1 MRTEK
6 ATSGYNFVSFF
17 IVIHPE
23 FVRHFMT
30 ARFSIG
36 IDLGTTNSV
45 LAFTP
50 LESDAA
56 SVRVLAIPQITAPY
70 QTESLPGLPSFL
82 YLPTDAEATEGA
94 LTSFGESVVGM
105 YARRISAEQPERTV
119 VAAKSWLCHRGV
131 DRRGPILPWQAP
143 AEVKPISPVD
153 ASTAYLKHLAN
164 AWHAEFPDAPIERQR
179 VTLTVPASFD
189 IVARELTLEA
199 AKLAGLPEDVVL
211 LEEPQAALYHWIC
224 SAGDAWRKSLKPG
237 ERILVCD
244 CGGGTTDL
252 TLLVVDDD
260 SGDLNLRRIAVGDHL
275 LVGGDNMDLT
285 LAHHAAER
293 FAQQGVK
300 LNPWQSIGLWH
311 SCRTAK
317 EALLSGE
324 GQETHTVSVLGRGS
338 RLIGGTVSI
347 ELHRSEVEAILVDGF
362 FPRCESDERPD
373 RTSNVGF
380 QELGLPFESDTGV
393 TRHVATFLQDHLH
406 ADADS
411 DSPSG
416 FPTQLLFN
424 GGVFKSGLLRERM
437 IEVLAGWSAEDSKPS
452 MLGGTDDLELAVA
465 SGAAYYGWSKINGGV
480 RIRGG
485 APCSYYVGV
494 ESTGPAIP
502 GMPRPLQA
510 VCVAPQGM
518 EEGTESVIPGR
529 EFGLVIGKPA
539 KFRFFASNR
548 RSEDKF
554 GKTLKFWDED
564 ELVETNPLELTLETE
579 ATVSDSE
586 VEATLD
592 SNAPG
597 QPRLAVGAVVPVR
610 FLSKITELG
619 MFELWCTSTLDSQR
633 WKLSFSIRP

>member
-1 MRTEK
+1 
-6 ATSGYNFVSFF
+6 
-17 IVIHPE
+17 
-23 FVRHFMT
+23 MT
-30 ARFSIG
+30 ARFCIG

-45 LAFTP
+45 LAYVP
-50 LESDAA
+50 MESKDA
-56 SVRVLAIPQITAPY
+56 SVRVLAIPQITAPF
-70 QTESLPGLPSFL
+70 QTEAFQGLPSFL
-82 YLPTDAEATEGA
+82 YLPTEAEVSEKA
-94 LTSFGESVVGM
+94 LTTLGESVVGTF
-105 YARRISAEQPERTV
+105 ARRISAEQPERTV
-119 VAAKSWLCHRGV
+119 VAAKSWLGHRGV

-143 AEVKPISPVD
+143 PDVKPISPVD

-164 AWHAEFPDAPIERQR
+164 AWHAEFPDAALDRQR

-199 AKLAGLPEDVVL
+199 AKRAGLPEDVVL
-211 LEEPQAALYHWIC
+211 LEEPQAALYHWIRC
-224 SAGDAWRKSLKPG
+224 AGDDWRNALKPG

-252 TLLVVDDD
+252 TLLAVDDEA
-260 SGDLNLRRIAVGDHL
+260 GELNLRRIAVGDHL

-285 LAHHAAER
+285 LAHHASQR
-293 FAQQGVK
+293 FAQQGVQ

-311 SCRTAK
+311 SCRAAK
-317 EALLSGE
+317 EALLSGD

-347 ELHRSEVEAILVDGF
+347 ELHRSEVETILVDGF
-362 FPRCESDERPD
+362 FPRCASNERPD
-373 RTSNVGF
+373 RNSNVGF
-380 QELGLPFESDTGV
+380 QELGLPYENDTGV
-393 TRHVATFLQDHLH
+393 TRHVAAFLQNHLH
-406 ADADS
+406 ADGDH
-411 DSPSG
+411 DTTPV
-416 FPTQLLFN
+416 FPTRLLFN
-424 GGVFKSGLLRERM
+424 GGVFKSRLLRDRM
-437 IEVLAGWSAEDSKPS
+437 IDVLAGWSTADSKPS
-452 MLGGTDDLELAVA
+452 MLGGLDDLELAVA

-485 APCSYYVGV
+485 TACSYYVGV
-494 ESTGPAIP
+494 ESMGPAIP

-518 EEGTESVIPGR
+518 EEGTESIIPGR

-548 RSEDKF
+548 RSEDTF
-554 GKTLKFWDED
+554 GKILKFWDED

-579 ATVSDSE
+579 LQPSDSLTE
-586 VEATLD
+586 QGLELQPQPAPATQ
-592 SNAPG
+592 G
-597 QPRLAVGAVVPVR
+597 TVVPVR

-633 WKLSFSIRP
+633 WKLAFSIRP

>member
-1 MRTEK
+1 
-6 ATSGYNFVSFF
+6 
-17 IVIHPE
+17 
-23 FVRHFMT
+23 MT

-45 LAFTP
+45 LAYVP
-50 LESDAA
+50 IESKDAG
-56 SVRVLAIPQITAPY
+56 VRVLAISQITAPY
-70 QTESLPGLPSFL
+70 QSESLPGLPSFL
-82 YLPTDAEATEGA
+82 YLPTEAEVSEKA
-94 LTSFGESVVGM
+94 LTSFGESVVGT

-143 AEVKPISPVD
+143 PEVQAISPVD
-153 ASTAYLKHLAN
+153 ASTAYLRHLSN
-164 AWHAEFPDAPIERQR
+164 AWYDAFPDAPIAQQR

-199 AKLAGLPEDVVL
+199 AKRAGLPDDVVL
-211 LEEPQAALYHWIC
+211 LEEPQAALYHWIA
-224 SAGDAWRKSLKPG
+224 SAGEDWRKSLKPG

-252 TLLVVDDD
+252 TLLSVDDD
-260 SGDLNLRRIAVGDHL
+260 AGELNLRRMAVGDHL

-285 LAHHAAER
+285 LAHHASQR
-293 FAQQGVK
+293 FTQQGVK

-311 SCRTAK
+311 SCRAAK
-317 EALLSGE
+317 EALLSGD
-324 GQETHTVSVLGRGS
+324 GHETHTVSVLGRGS

-347 ELHRSEVEAILVDGF
+347 ELHRSEVETILVDGF
-362 FPRCESDERPD
+362 FPRCERNASPD

-380 QELGLPFESDTGV
+380 QELGLPYESDTGI
-393 TRHVATFLQDHLH
+393 TRHVAAFLQNHL
-406 ADADS
+406 DADDEQDAS
-411 DSPSG
+411 QC
-416 FPTQLLFN
+416 FPTRLLFN
-424 GGVFKSGLLRERM
+424 GGVFKSQRLRERI
-437 IEVLAGWSAEDSKPS
+437 IEVLASWSSADSKPT
-452 MLGGTDDLELAVA
+452 MLGGLDDLELAVA

-494 ESTGPAIP
+494 ESMGPAIP
-502 GMPRPLQA
+502 GMPRPLHA

-518 EEGTESVIPGR
+518 EEGTESIIPGR

-548 RSEDKF
+548 RSEDSF
-554 GKTLKFWDED
+554 GSILKYWDED
-564 ELVETNPLELTLETE
+564 EIVETNPLELTLEIE
-579 ATVSDSE
+579 PQASD
-586 VEATLD
+586 
-592 SNAPG
+592 NAGEQQVASQSPSTTASLG
-597 QPRLAVGAVVPVR
+597 TIVPVR

-633 WKLSFSIRP
+633 WKLAFSIRP

>member
-1 MRTEK
+1 
-6 ATSGYNFVSFF
+6 
-17 IVIHPE
+17 
-23 FVRHFMT
+23 MT

-45 LAFTP
+45 LAYVP
-50 LESDAA
+50 IESKDA
-56 SVRVLAIPQITAPY
+56 SVRVLAIPQITAPF

-82 YLPTDAEATEGA
+82 YLPTDAETSEKA
-94 LTSFGESVVGM
+94 LTSFGESVVGTF
-105 YARRISAEQPERTV
+105 ARRISAEQPERTV

-143 AEVKPISPVD
+143 PEVKQISPVD
-153 ASTAYLKHLAN
+153 ASTAYLTHLAN
-164 AWHAEFPDAPIERQR
+164 AWHAEFPESPIEQQR

-189 IVARELTLEA
+189 VVARELTLEA
-199 AKLAGLPEDVVL
+199 AKRAGLPEDVVL
-211 LEEPQAALYHWIC
+211 LEEPQAALYHWIG
-224 SAGDAWRKSLKPG
+224 SAGDDWRKSLKPG

-252 TLLVVDDD
+252 TLLAVDDEA
-260 SGDLNLRRIAVGDHL
+260 GELNLRRIAVGDHL

-285 LAHHAAER
+285 LAHHASQR

-311 SCRTAK
+311 ACRNAK
-317 EALLSGE
+317 EALLAGAD
-324 GQETHTVSVLGRGS
+324 QESHTVSVLGRGS

-347 ELHRSEVEAILVDGF
+347 ELQRSEVEAILVDGF
-362 FPRCESDERPD
+362 FPRCEKDERPD
-373 RTSNVGF
+373 RTLNVGF
-380 QELGLPFESDTGV
+380 QELGLPYESDTGI
-393 TRHVATFLQDHLH
+393 TRHVAAFLQNHLH
-406 ADADS
+406 ADLQHDE
-411 DSPSG
+411 SPS
-416 FPTQLLFN
+416 FPTRLLFN
-424 GGVFKSGLLRERM
+424 GGVFKSRLLRERM
-437 IEVLAGWSAEDSKPS
+437 IEVFAGWSSTDSKPS
-452 MLGGTDDLELAVA
+452 MLGGLDDLELAVA

-485 APCSYYVGV
+485 TPCSYYVGV

-518 EEGTESVIPGR
+518 EEGTEAIIPGR

-548 RSEDKF
+548 RPEDSF
-554 GKTLKFWDED
+554 GNILKFWDDD
-564 ELVETNPLELTLETE
+564 ELVETNPLELMLETE
-579 ATVSDSE
+579 SQA
-586 VEATLD
+586 
-592 SNAPG
+592 SNAPQEPG
-597 QPRLAVGAVVPVR
+597 LESPPPAIQGTVVPVR

-633 WKLSFSIRP
+633 WKLAFSIRP